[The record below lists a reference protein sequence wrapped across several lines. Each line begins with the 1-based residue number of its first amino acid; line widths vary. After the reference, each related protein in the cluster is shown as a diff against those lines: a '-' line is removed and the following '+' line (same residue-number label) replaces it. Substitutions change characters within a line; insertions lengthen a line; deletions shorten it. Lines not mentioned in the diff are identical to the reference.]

1 MAQAQENF
9 EWLSFHDMLAL
20 QRHCRGQAGRK
31 KGELVGP
38 EEVGLVADVGRV
50 SVRFGLTGGR
60 LGLTPR
66 EIHTYHTAD
75 HPTFTSA
82 LSAYLKQVGCENE
95 VLPSTLAIAGA
106 VRGEVINMTGSR
118 WYISLSGV
126 EAVLRA
132 RPRALN
138 ECAANALALTQ
149 LSPSALLPLPGPAAK
164 AVRPGGN
171 FLVIGPGTGLGVAG
185 LVTYGDRLTPVQS
198 EGGHMA
204 FAAATPEEAK
214 VIAHLVQRA
223 RAPSN
228 EALLSAAGLVSI
240 YEALSGG
247 PAPEP
252 EAITRNAARDPHA
265 AATLTTFVGA
275 LGAMIGDLVLAFGA
289 WDGVY
294 LTGAIARALHHKL
307 ADPLLRR
314 RMTAKSAFSRQLGEV
329 PIAVVNRNDLEL
341 LGAAAAFAQS

>member
-1 MAQAQENF
+1 MP
-9 EWLSFHDMLAL
+9 S
-20 QRHCRGQAGRK
+20 
-31 KGELVGP
+31 

-60 LGLTPR
+60 LGLVPR
-66 EIHTYHTAD
+66 DVHRYHMAD

-82 LSAYLKQVGCENE
+82 LTAYLQQVGLESS
-95 VLPSTLAIAGA
+95 VVPSTLAIAGA
-106 VRGEVINMTGSR
+106 VRGDVVNMTGSR

-149 LSPSALLPLPGPAAK
+149 LSPAAFLPLPGPAPK

-171 FLVIGPGTGLGVAG
+171 FVVIGPGTGLGVAG
-185 LVTYGDRLTPVQS
+185 LITCGDRLAPVQS
-198 EGGHMA
+198 EGGHMT
-204 FAAATPEEAK
+204 FAATSEAETK
-214 VIAHLVQRA
+214 VAAHFAQRGGIA
-223 RAPSN
+223 SN
-228 EALLSAAGLVSI
+228 EALLSAAGLVAT

-247 PAPEP
+247 PAPGP
-252 EAITRNAARDPHA
+252 EVITRDAARNPHA
-265 AATLTTFVGA
+265 AATLATFVGA
-275 LGAMIGDLVLAFGA
+275 LGALIGDLVLAFGA

-294 LTGAIARALHHKL
+294 LTGAIARALHHEL
-307 ADPLLRR
+307 ADPVLRR
-314 RMTAKSAFSRQLGEV
+314 RMTAKDAFSRQLADV
-329 PIAVVNRNDLEL
+329 PVAVVNRNDLEL